1 MTKSEEDYIKLLYQP
16 SLPNQG
22 GMKASSIAKFFGYT
36 EQSVHEMIKRLRAKK
51 LLEFVPYKPIYLTA
65 KGRNLALTMIRAHR
79 IWEVFL
85 YEKLG
90 YRWDEVHDLSELL
103 EHINH
108 EGIVERLY
116 QFLKQPKHCPHG
128 NQIPLLDK
136 EDKVDSFTPLNQW
149 SVDSRFTVRRVEDDP
164 ELLSFLTSI
173 HVQLG
178 TVLHV
183 LNVDAFNEYMQVSVD
198 NQTFTISFKN
208 ASRVFGETFR

>member
-36 EQSVHEMIKRLRAKK
+36 EQSVHEMIKRLQAKK

-65 KGRNLALTMIRAHR
+65 KGRNLALTMIRSHR

-90 YRWDEVHDLSELL
+90 YRWDEVHALGELL

-108 EGIVERLY
+108 EGIVERLFQY
-116 QFLKQPKHCPHG
+116 LKQPKNCPHG
-128 NQIPLLDK
+128 NQIPSLDK
-136 EDKVDSFTPLNQW
+136 QDKVDSFTPLNQ
-149 SVDSRFTVRRVEDDP
+149 VNVKSRFTVRRVEDDP

-173 HVQLG
+173 QIELG
-178 TVLHV
+178 TVIHI
-183 LNVDAFNEYMQVSVD
+183 LNVDTFNEFMQVSVN
-198 NQTFTISFKN
+198 NQSFTISFKN
-208 ASRVFGETFR
+208 ASRVFGEAV

>member
-36 EQSVHEMIKRLRAKK
+36 EQSVHEMIKRLQAKK

-65 KGRNLALTMIRAHR
+65 KGRNLALRMIRSHR

-90 YRWDEVHDLSELL
+90 YRWDEVHALGELL

-108 EGIVERLY
+108 EGIVDRLFQY
-116 QFLKQPKHCPHG
+116 LKQPKHCPHG
-128 NQIPLLDK
+128 NRIPSLDK
-136 EDKVDSFTPLNQW
+136 EDKVDSFTPLNQV
-149 SVDSRFTVRRVEDDP
+149 SVKSRLTVRRVEDDP
-164 ELLSFLTSI
+164 ELLTFLTSI
-173 HVQLG
+173 HIELG
-178 TVLHV
+178 TVVHV
-183 LNVDAFNEYMQVSVD
+183 LHVDAFNEFMQVSVN
-198 NQTFTISFKN
+198 NQSFTISFKN
-208 ASRVFGETFR
+208 ASRVFGESV

>member
-22 GMKASSIAKFFGYT
+22 GMKASTIAKFFGYT
-36 EQSVHEMIKRLRAKK
+36 EQSVHEMIKRLQAKK
-51 LLEFVPYKPIYLTA
+51 LLEFVPYKPIFLTA
-65 KGRNLALTMIRAHR
+65 KGRNLALTMIRSHR

-90 YRWDEVHDLSELL
+90 YRWDEVHALGELL

-116 QFLKQPKHCPHG
+116 HFLNLPKHCPHG
-128 NQIPLLDK
+128 NRIPSLDK
-136 EDKVDSFTPLNQW
+136 EDEVDSFTPLNQV
-149 SVDSRFTVRRVEDDP
+149 SVKSRFTVRRVEDDP

-173 HVQLG
+173 QIKLG
-178 TVLHV
+178 TVVHIST
-183 LNVDAFNEYMQVSVD
+183 VDTFNEFMQISV
-198 NQTFTISFKN
+198 NNKTFTISFKN
-208 ASRVFGETFR
+208 ASRVFGETV

>member
-22 GMKASSIAKFFGYT
+22 GMKASTIAKFFGYT
-36 EQSVHEMIKRLRAKK
+36 EQSVHEMIKRLQEKK
-51 LLEFVPYKPIYLTA
+51 LLEFVPYKPIFLTA
-65 KGRNLALTMIRAHR
+65 KGRNLALTMIRSHR

-90 YRWDEVHDLSELL
+90 YRWDEVHALSELL

-116 QFLKQPKHCPHG
+116 QFLNQPKHCPHG
-128 NQIPLLDK
+128 NRIPSLDK
-136 EDKVDSFTPLNQW
+136 EDKVDSFTPLNQV
-149 SVDSRFTVRRVEDDP
+149 SVKSRFTVRRVEDDP

-173 HVQLG
+173 HIKLG
-178 TVLHV
+178 TVVHV
-183 LNVDAFNEYMQVSVD
+183 LHVDAFNEFMQISVN

-208 ASRVFGETFR
+208 ASRVFGESA

>member
-22 GMKASSIAKFFGYT
+22 GMKASLIAKFFGYT
-36 EQSVHEMIKRLRAKK
+36 EQSVHEMIKRLQAKK

-65 KGRNLALTMIRAHR
+65 KGRNLALRMIRSHR

-90 YRWDEVHDLSELL
+90 YRWDEIHALGELL

-108 EGIVERLY
+108 KGIVERLFQY
-116 QFLKQPKHCPHG
+116 LKQPKHCPHG
-128 NQIPLLDK
+128 NRIPSLDK
-136 EDKVDSFTPLNQW
+136 EDKVDSFTPLNQAN
-149 SVDSRFTVRRVEDDP
+149 VKGRFTVRRVEDDP

-173 HVQLG
+173 HIELG
-178 TVLHV
+178 TVVHV
-183 LNVDAFNEYMQVSVD
+183 LRVDAFNEFLQISVN

-208 ASRVFGETFR
+208 ASRVFGESV

>member
-36 EQSVHEMIKRLRAKK
+36 EQSVHEMIKRLQAKK
-51 LLEFVPYKPIYLTA
+51 LLEFVPYKPIFLTA
-65 KGRNLALTMIRAHR
+65 KGRNLALTMIRSHR

-90 YRWDEVHDLSELL
+90 YRWDEVHALSELL

-116 QFLKQPKHCPHG
+116 QFLNQPKHCPHG
-128 NQIPLLDK
+128 NRIPLLDK
-136 EDKVDSFTPLNQW
+136 ADEMDSWIPLSQIMIGNQ
-149 SVDSRFTVRRVEDDP
+149 FTVKRVEDDP

-173 HVQLG
+173 HIELG
-178 TVLHV
+178 TTVNII
-183 LNVDAFNEYMQVSVD
+183 NVDGFNEVMQISV
-198 NQTFTISFKN
+198 NHQPFVISFKN
-208 ASRVFGETFR
+208 ASRVFGENS

>member
-22 GMKASSIAKFFGYT
+22 GMKASLIAKFFGYT
-36 EQSVHEMIKRLRAKK
+36 EQSVHEMIKRLQAKK

-65 KGRNLALTMIRAHR
+65 KGRNLALTMIRSHR

-90 YRWDEVHDLSELL
+90 YRWDEIHALGELL

-108 EGIVERLY
+108 KGIVERLFQY
-116 QFLKQPKHCPHG
+116 LKQPKHCPHG
-128 NQIPLLDK
+128 NRIPSLDK
-136 EDKVDSFTPLNQW
+136 EDKVDSFTPLNQAN
-149 SVDSRFTVRRVEDDP
+149 VKGRFTVRRVEDDP

-173 HVQLG
+173 HIELG
-178 TVLHV
+178 TVVHV
-183 LNVDAFNEYMQVSVD
+183 LRVDAFNEFLQISVN

-208 ASRVFGETFR
+208 ASRVFGESV